1 MTASR
6 WSSIGNS
13 ALRLILPCSITILPW
28 RRFYAN
34 SIKSDEKEEFAR
46 KNSESNLKVTKPED
60 SNAGGNYRDSRCSA
74 TITVTSPSFGH
85 GEFQRRVGVL
95 ERATDE
101 SDHWVKGTPA
111 LRIPFSCVSFEI
123 FDEWNSTRK
132 IGRKAT
138 ITCWNL
144 KKTRIED

>member
-1 MTASR
+1 MKRRS
-6 WSSIGNS
+6 
-13 ALRLILPCSITILPW
+13 LRERIRNQICS
-28 RRFYAN
+28 N
-34 SIKSDEKEEFAR
+34 CM
-46 KNSESNLKVTKPED
+46 KVTKPED

-138 ITCWNL
+138 ITC
-144 KKTRIED
+144 